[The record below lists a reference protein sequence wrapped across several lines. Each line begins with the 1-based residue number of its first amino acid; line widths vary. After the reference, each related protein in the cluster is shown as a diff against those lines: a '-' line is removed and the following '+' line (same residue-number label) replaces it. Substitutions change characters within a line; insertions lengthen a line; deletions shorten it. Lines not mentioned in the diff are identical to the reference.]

1 MSLRTLTAL
10 LFFLASAA
18 VADERILDY
27 RSDIEVHDD
36 GWLTITETL
45 RVQAEGQQIRRGIYR
60 DFPTRYRD
68 RLGNHVKVEFQPV
81 AVLRD
86 GASEPWHTEERS
98 NGVRIYAGSADRL

>member
-45 RVQAEGQQIRRGIYR
+45 RVQTEGQQIRRGIYR

-68 RLGNHVKVEFQPV
+68 RLGNHV
-81 AVLRD
+81 
-86 GASEPWHTEERS
+86 
-98 NGVRIYAGSADRL
+98 